1 MAIKAIEVL
10 HSKTDIENRDAVF
23 QVSII
28 ANSYIFSQL
37 KKEDN
42 MCEAF
47 FELFKEEIAAEEV
60 IRNETEARVRKESA
74 TRIRESETKIRELEA
89 EIARLKKLA

>member
-1 MAIKAIEVL
+1 
-10 HSKTDIENRDAVF
+10 
-23 QVSII
+23 
-28 ANSYIFSQL
+28 
-37 KKEDN
+37 

-47 FELFKEEIAAEEV
+47 FELFKEEIAAKVAAAEEV
-60 IRNETEARVRKESA
+60 IRSETEARVRKESA